1 LINFNTLLGKIDKAE
16 EKIEGHDIDVVNQW
30 EEILEKESS
39 KKTRRHRRYIW

>member
-1 LINFNTLLGKIDKAE
+1 MLFRSKIDKAE

-39 KKTRRHRRYIW
+39 KKLNNIEDIFGSI